1 MPAINNQIKLSD
13 RLFVEHGKA
22 IEEVL
27 QRAVDHALAMHRR
40 LGNPIAT
47 WKDGQVVIIPAD
59 QIILSSELPETE
71 E

>member
-1 MPAINNQIKLSD
+1 MPVSDNQIKLSE

-22 IEEVL
+22 IEGVL
-27 QRAVDHALAMHRR
+27 QRAVDHALSMHRK

-47 WKDGQVVIIPAD
+47 WKDGKVVIIPAEE
-59 QIILSSELPETE
+59 IVLSSELPRNE